1 MIHFFCLS
9 SSIVPASVTN
19 ISNSIVVREGQ
30 NVTLVC
36 HGFGLPAP
44 RITWSDAW
52 DVVMEDKNIWQLP
65 KIHRNMTG
73 EYICTA
79 SNACGN
85 DSRKVD
91 IDVQCESMS
100 VLKPILPAVIFT
112 YQSYIF
118 INFCYFALKGRSEFI
133 MWYELPNC
141 GLHNT
146 IFPMSTV
153 LLCFAFVCTQRARSL
168 QHSAQRRA
176 KRSSFTCANRC
187 GIISVQALLFLCF
200 VFLFFC

>member
-1 MIHFFCLS
+1 M
-9 SSIVPASVTN
+9 
-19 ISNSIVVREGQ
+19 
-30 NVTLVC
+30 TLVC
-36 HGFGLPAP
+36 NGFGLPAP

-73 EYICTA
+73 QYICTA

-146 IFPMSTV
+146 YF
-153 LLCFAFVCTQRARSL
+153 
-168 QHSAQRRA
+168 
-176 KRSSFTCANRC
+176 
-187 GIISVQALLFLCF
+187 FLCRRFCCVLPSCVLNEQDHCSIQHREEQRDRLLLVLIDVELSKFRRCFSLFCVF
-200 VFLFFC
+200 VRYMCHDF